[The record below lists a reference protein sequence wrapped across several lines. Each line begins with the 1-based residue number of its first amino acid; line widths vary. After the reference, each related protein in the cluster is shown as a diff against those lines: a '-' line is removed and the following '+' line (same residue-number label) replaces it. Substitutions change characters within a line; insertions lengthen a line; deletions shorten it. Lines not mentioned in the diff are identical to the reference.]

1 MRPNIVTEAG
11 LPTRLGQWWEGIP
24 FLTSAVV
31 ITCGTIY
38 LICLLTGY
46 DSFHEVCFL
55 PSEVISR
62 FQVYRIFTSIVFHG
76 SLLHVFFNMLALVPL
91 GSELERLMGSVRLL
105 YIIVLLA
112 TSSAV
117 FHLFIALLVAHN
129 PFRRSPYLMNECSI
143 GFSGI
148 LFSMIVIETSL
159 SGIQSRSVFG
169 LFNVPAKWYA
179 WILLVAF
186 QLLMSNVSLL
196 GHLCGILSGF
206 AYTYGLF
213 NYLIPGTSFYS
224 AIEASSL
231 LSTCVRRPKF
241 IMCTGGNTTGYI
253 PTYLNQNATSSGL
266 ISGNLWRNLSAWMP
280 QRETSVQSTQ
290 DGRFP
295 GRGRTLGSER
305 GQMVS
310 SQNSDY
316 NLQARL
322 LDNNGP
328 EHSPGIAPVGSG
340 LPLLD
345 GRNLENTLPVT
356 LESHLHNQASVVSD
370 EEVQKL
376 VSMGF
381 DRTQVEVA
389 VAAADGDLDVA
400 VEILMS
406 QQG

>member
-1 MRPNIVTEAG
+1 MRSNIVTESG

-46 DSFHEVCFL
+46 DSFHEICFL
-55 PSEVISR
+55 PSEVVSR
-62 FQVYRIFTSIVFHG
+62 FQVYRIYTSIVFHG

-91 GSELERLMGSVRLL
+91 GAELERLMGSVRLL

-112 TSSAV
+112 TCNAV
-117 FHLFIALLVAHN
+117 FHLFIALLADHN
-129 PFRRSPYLMNECSI
+129 PFHSYHLMDECSI
-143 GFSGI
+143 GFSGV
-148 LFSMIVIETSL
+148 LFSLIVIETSL

-196 GHLCGILSGF
+196 GHLSGILSGF

-241 IMCTGGNTTGYI
+241 IMCTGGNATGYI
-253 PTYLNQNATSSGL
+253 PTYSNQNAPSGGS
-266 ISGNLWRNLSAWMP
+266 IFGNLWRNLSARIP
-280 QRETSVQSTQ
+280 QWETSVQSTQ
-290 DGRFP
+290 DSGFP
-295 GRGRTLGSER
+295 GRGRMLGSER

-328 EHSPGIAPVGSG
+328 EHTPGIAPVGSG
-340 LPLLD
+340 QQLLD
-345 GRNLENTLPVT
+345 GRNLENTFPMS
-356 LESHLHNQASVVSD
+356 LESHLHDQASVVSD

-389 VAAADGDLDVA
+389 VAAADGDLNIA